1 MTALSGIVRPG
12 TESDPPARPDRLPG
26 APDSTPNGSG
36 RALVDAVLVVHNGA
50 RWLPDHLDAL
60 VRSTTLPDTLTIVD
74 VASSDESPAVIA
86 GHQAIRSAVSDLRVI
101 RLERPVAFGEAVRRA
116 VDTLATAGP
125 DHWLWLLHDDGAPE
139 PTALSRLLDAVRRSP
154 SVSVA
159 GPKVVSWDDPRRFVE
174 MGQQVTR
181 TGRSLAAPAYGEV
194 DQGQYDHRSDT
205 LAVGSNGMLVRRT
218 VFDELGGFDT
228 AFDSQGADLD
238 FGWRAQAAGRRVVVV
253 PQAVVRDAAASYSGE
268 RVGGSG
274 RFRARQRRA
283 ARRVALTQCSPLAAP
298 FLALW
303 IVATSIGAAA
313 ALLVV
318 KRPRAAWAEFADI
331 GALVAPWRGLS
342 ARWRHRHT
350 RTIRRRDLATLF
362 VSAGAANRKALD
374 AIADAV
380 TPVRSRRA
388 VAVAGAVGAVGE
400 PTSGSPGT
408 DPLDPLDALHHLP
421 ASLPRRIVTN
431 PGFLAA
437 LVAIAAS
444 LVTWREAIRAGLLG
458 ATTTGVA
465 GGELRAAATDS
476 AGLWHAFV
484 DSWHGSGLGSG
495 TTTSPATAILA
506 GLTWLVERVP
516 YVGAGRSPA
525 SVTVAWLL
533 LAAMPLATVS
543 AYLVGRVATRS
554 RWFRGLVALAW
565 GTAGV
570 LTSAL
575 AQGRLT
581 VVLAH
586 ILIPPVVAG
595 FVLCCSRTGT
605 YTAAF
610 ATGLGGALL
619 AAVVPA
625 TLPIMLVACL
635 LLLLFGPG
643 TRRLRALVVAAV
655 TVGLL
660 GPWVL
665 RFIDDPRLLASGP
678 GLITTDTAA
687 APPWQMLL
695 AQPDG
700 TGGRFV
706 WLMAP
711 MVLLAIVAMVRHVG
725 QRAKVVALLGTAA
738 LALVGLTLGLA
749 APHVFL
755 GSATTG
761 PGSSAVATAWPGVG
775 LQLYLAGLLGAVL
788 LGSSGMRRWMGSR
801 RIGLRRVVAV
811 ATVCVLA
818 LSVFASAALAA
829 RRGLGS
835 VVEVGR
841 DELPAVAVDQSAGP
855 LSNRLL
861 VVNPGPAVVDYRLVG
876 VEPGDLLRDLQRG
889 DPSGES
895 VADPGVVPAV
905 QALLDGPTGMAGP
918 RDAVRQGLAAQA
930 IGFVVVQGGSPD
942 LIRRLDATDGLT
954 RLGGTDGRLMWRVM
968 PRLAGTTEL
977 PSARLTIDAANG
989 QPVAVVGV
997 TGPHAA
1003 TDQPV
1008 SAGSAGRTLVVA
1020 EAAAWADHA
1029 RVSYDGR
1036 VLAPLAADG
1045 NPRYALPTEAGQLQ
1059 ISLDHDQSTWR
1070 FAQGILLA
1078 LVVFLAIPFGTR
1090 RSRRRG

>member
-1 MTALSGIVRPG
+1 MTALSGIVRPD
-12 TESDPPARPDRLPG
+12 TEPGRQPRDDRAPG
-26 APDSTPNGSG
+26 ERDSAPGGSG
-36 RALVDAVLVVHNGA
+36 GPGGTGQPIIDAILVVHNGA
-50 RWLPDHLDAL
+50 RWLADHLDSL

-74 VASSDESPAVIA
+74 VASSDDSPAIIA
-86 GHQAIRSAVSDLRVI
+86 GHHAIRAAVGQVQVI
-101 RLERPVAFGEAVRRA
+101 RLDSSVTFGEAVRRA
-116 VDTLATAGP
+116 VDTLAPAGP
-125 DHWLWLLHDDGAPE
+125 DHWLWLLHDDGAPA

-159 GPKVVSWDDPRRFVE
+159 GPKIVSWDDPRRLVE

-181 TGRSLAAPAYGEV
+181 TGRSLAAPAYGEI

-205 LAVGSNGMLVRRT
+205 LAVGSNGMLVRRL
-218 VFDELGGFDT
+218 VFDELGGFDA

-268 RVGGSG
+268 RVGAAG

-283 ARRVALTQCSPLAAP
+283 ARRVALTHCTPIAAP

-303 IVATSIGAAA
+303 ILLTSIGAAL

-318 KRPRAAWAEFADI
+318 KRPRAAWAEFADV
-331 GALVAPWRGLS
+331 GALFAPWRGVS

-350 RTIRRRDLATLF
+350 RTVRRRDLATLF
-362 VSAGAANRKALD
+362 VSAGAANRRALD

-380 TPVRSRRA
+380 TPVRSRRP
-388 VAVAGAVGAVGE
+388 VALAGSE
-400 PTSGSPGT
+400 PTGGSPGT
-408 DPLDPLDALHHLP
+408 DPLDPLDALHQLP

-431 PGFLAA
+431 PGFLATI
-437 LVAIAAS
+437 VAIVAS
-444 LVTWREAIRAGLLG
+444 FVTWREAIRAGLLG

-465 GGELRAAATDS
+465 GGELHAAATDS

-484 DSWHGSGLGSG
+484 DAWHGSGLGTG

-516 YVGAGRSPA
+516 YVGDGRSPA
-525 SVTVAWLL
+525 SVTIAWLL

-543 AYLVGRVATRS
+543 AYLAGRVATRS

-570 LTSAL
+570 LTAAL

-610 ATGLGGALL
+610 ATALGSALL

-625 TLPIMLVACL
+625 TLPIVVVACL
-635 LLLLFGPG
+635 ILLVSGPG
-643 TRRLRALVVAAV
+643 ARRLRAVVVAGV

-665 RFIDDPRLLASGP
+665 RFVDDPRLLASGP
-678 GLITTDTAA
+678 GLVTTETGA

-711 MVLLAIVAMVRHVG
+711 IVLLAVVAMVRHVG
-725 QRAKVVALLGTAA
+725 QRAKVVGLIGTAT
-738 LALVGLTLGLA
+738 LALIGLTLGLA
-749 APHVFL
+749 APRVFL
-755 GSATTG
+755 GSAATG
-761 PGSSAVATAWPGVG
+761 PGRSAVATAWPGVG

-788 LGSSGMRRWMGSR
+788 LGSAGMRRWMGSQR
-801 RIGLRRVVAV
+801 VSMRRVVAV
-811 ATVCVLA
+811 ATVSVLA

-835 VVEVGR
+835 DVELGR
-841 DELPAVAVDQSAGP
+841 DELPAVAVDQAAGP
-855 LSNRLL
+855 LGNRLL
-861 VVNPGPAVVDYRLVG
+861 IVNPGPAVVDYRLVG
-876 VEPGDLLRDLQRG
+876 VEPGDLLRDLDRN
-889 DPSGES
+889 DP
-895 VADPGVVPAV
+895 VVDPGVVPAV
-905 QALLDGPTGMAGP
+905 AALLDGPTELAGP
-918 RDAVRQGLAAQA
+918 RDAVRQGLATQA
-930 IGFVVVQGGSPD
+930 IGFVVLQGGSAD
-942 LIRRLDATDGLT
+942 LVRRFDATDGLT

-968 PRLAGTTEL
+968 PRLVGTTEL
-977 PSARLTIDAANG
+977 SSARLTINAANG
-989 QPVAVVGV
+989 TPIAVVGV

-1003 TDQPV
+1003 TDQLVP
-1008 SAGSAGRTLVVA
+1008 AGPPGRTLVVA
-1020 EAAAWADHA
+1020 EPAAWADHA
-1029 RVSYDGR
+1029 RVVYDGQ
-1036 VLAPLAADG
+1036 VLTPVAAEG
-1045 NPRYALPTEAGQLQ
+1045 NPRYAVPPDEGRLQ

-1070 FAQGILLA
+1070 LAQGILLA